1 MKTDS
6 YLYGEY
12 ETIDIPEEVILRKVE
27 SLNFH
32 LEDLLEDDMLERDNL
47 RCKEV
52 KDAIEFWLSINDK
65 DKK

>member
-1 MKTDS
+1 MKTHS

-12 ETIDIPEEVILRKVE
+12 ETIDIPEDIITRKVE
-27 SLNFH
+27 SLTFH
-32 LEDLLEDDMLERDNL
+32 LEDLLAVDMMDRDNL

-52 KDAIEFWLSINDK
+52 RDAIEFWQSINDK